1 MIYERDGAMK
11 VSEFSKRL
19 GIAPSKVRY
28 YDRFGM
34 YQGGRCT
41 ENNYREFTRED
52 ALDVYNAQLLRSFDM
67 SMKESVQTI
76 REFSLGQIAG
86 WLDEHIE
93 ELDEEIRLA
102 NIRLARL
109 QQMRRYY
116 TEIPGR
122 KGEAVYMNGKK
133 SYSICTFGDC
143 ARIDDEILK
152 IAACWGERM
161 PFTYVALTIP
171 AESLLGG
178 QERLSVGAGLG
189 ILEENYFACPLPVS
203 GAMDCFPEGPCLTV
217 FLEREN
223 PFALTRTDIKPLF
236 ELAQKKKLRIVG
248 GATGRIFLSY
258 QKDGGRCHG
267 FSVRVRV
274 EPDK

>member
-1 MIYERDGAMK
+1 MK

-19 GIAPSKVRY
+19 GIPPSKVRY

-34 YQGGRCT
+34 YQGGRCM

-76 REFSLGQIAG
+76 QEYGLGQIEG

-93 ELDEEIRLA
+93 ELDEEIRRT

-116 TEIPGR
+116 REVPVREG
-122 KGEAVYMNGKK
+122 KAVFMECGK

-143 ARIDDEILK
+143 ARVDDEVLK
-152 IAACWGERM
+152 IAACWGDLM

-171 AESLLGG
+171 EESLLGAE
-178 QERLSVGAGLG
+178 ERLLVGAGLG

-203 GAMDCFPEGPCLTV
+203 GAMDCFPAGGCLTV

-223 PFALTRTDIKPLF
+223 PFALTRADVKPLF
-236 ELAQKKKLRIVG
+236 DLARERGQRIVG

-258 QKDGGRCHG
+258 QKGGCRHHG

-274 EPDK
+274 EGDA